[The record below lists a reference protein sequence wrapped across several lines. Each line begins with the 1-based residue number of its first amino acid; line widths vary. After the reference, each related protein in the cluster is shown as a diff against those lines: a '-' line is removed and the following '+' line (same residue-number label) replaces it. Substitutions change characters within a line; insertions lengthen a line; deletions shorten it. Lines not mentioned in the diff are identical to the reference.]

1 MLNSLT
7 KFLFSI
13 FAILSLVVTSAC
25 VPDSTAARGPQSYS
39 AGQAAGAT
47 AQPAGEFR
55 LGSGD
60 RIRINVFGADQ
71 ISGEYQVDLS
81 GGLAV
86 PLAGTIPAIGLTPK
100 ELGDRIAARL
110 REQHMME
117 NAQVSI
123 EVLATRPFYIL
134 GEVEKPG
141 EYPFHAGLNIVSA
154 VATAGGFRYRADQ
167 NYVLIRRG
175 GQDEEVR
182 VPFASA
188 APIFPGD
195 IVRVPGRIF

>member
-7 KFLFSI
+7 TFLFSI
-13 FAILSLVVTSAC
+13 FAILSLAVTSAC
-25 VPDSTAARGPQSYS
+25 VPDGTAARGTQSYS
-39 AGQAAGAT
+39 AGQAAGGT

-71 ISGEYQVDLS
+71 D
-81 GGLAV
+81 
-86 PLAGTIPAIGLTPK
+86 
-100 ELGDRIAARL
+100 
-110 REQHMME
+110 
-117 NAQVSI
+117 
-123 EVLATRPFYIL
+123 
-134 GEVEKPG
+134 
-141 EYPFHAGLNIVSA
+141 
-154 VATAGGFRYRADQ
+154 
-167 NYVLIRRG
+167 YVLIRRG